1 MVTSRRRDPF
11 LRALR
16 LRCPACGGGPVF
28 VSWVTMCPSCPSCG
42 IRYDREPEGG
52 YWVGSNTINLFATE
66 GTFAVSFVATL
77 VATWPAPPWDLMLWG
92 GMALMLL
99 LPVLYYPF
107 SKTLF
112 IAVDL
117 TFRPDEPRDYERPT
131 EPLARPT
138 GRRT

>member
-1 MVTSRRRDPF
+1 MRRRRDPF
-11 LRALR
+11 LWALA

-28 VSWVTMCPSCPSCG
+28 VTWFKMCPSCPSCG
-42 IRYDREPEGG
+42 INFDREPEGG

-66 GTFAVSFVATL
+66 FTFALAFVGVL
-77 VATWPAPPWDLMLWG
+77 VETWPSPPWDLLTWG

-99 LPVLYYPF
+99 LPVLFFPF

-117 TFRPDEPRDYERPT
+117 TFRPDEPRDYVRPS
-131 EPLARPT
+131 EPVGRPT
-138 GRRT
+138 GKRS